1 MASEATVS
9 PIDPRTVFL
18 FSGQTVEQ
26 KVGGRE
32 GISPEVLKRV
42 VVAEDIVSAAQ
53 LLVQQEPAFRTLG
66 VASLADYEDTAR
78 RLRDVAEGS
87 SNEWSILTA

>member
-1 MASEATVS
+1 MASEATDS
-9 PIDPRTVFL
+9 AMNPRTVFL

-32 GISPEVLKRV
+32 GTSPEVLQRV

-53 LLVQQEPAFRTLG
+53 LLAQKEPAFRTLG

-78 RLRDVAEGS
+78 RLRDVAEGT
-87 SNEWSILTA
+87 SNEWSILIA